1 MNAAAT
7 ACRERTRSLFEDDLS
22 EDAGV
27 LQVVSCWRTP
37 MGGARVIAIN
47 ASAPASPTDRFVLHL
62 ARSRADAIVTTGSI
76 LRAEPKLTHG
86 VAGPAK
92 DRAELDAWRRES
104 LGRSASPLSLVL
116 TGGEGLDL
124 DHSLFQAGNPCVI
137 YTGEDA
143 AERLRAAGSER
154 GIEVVGHPTPSLRK
168 CIALGSVN
176 SAKLAPSVSKPGPPP
191 PYPSTKNPSPSA
203 RSCSRSTR
211 KPNSRKPLADR
222 SFSTP
227 MNSKP
232 GDSRPSSESHGKSP
246 VDVGASGACF
256 GIPARNP
263 RAGSRS
269 LPPLPRLRRDLRAW
283 GT

>member
-62 ARSRADAIVTTGSI
+62 ARSRADAIVTTGNI
-76 LRAEPKLTHG
+76 LRAEPKLSHG

-92 DRAELDAWRRES
+92 DRAELDAWRREC

-116 TGGEGLDL
+116 TSGEGLDL
-124 DHSLFQAGNPCVI
+124 DHSLFKAGNPCVI

-143 AERLRAAGSER
+143 AKRLRAAGSER
-154 GIEVVGHPTPSLRK
+154 GIEVVGRPTPSLRNALTWLREEREARTVSIEAGPTTTLPLYEEP
-168 CIALGSVN
+168 IAIREIMLSIYEEPELTEAARGPLFLDPGELEARGFEAEHRVS
-176 SAKLAPSVSKPGPPP
+176 LQEPSG
-191 PYPSTKNPSPSA
+191 
-203 RSCSRSTR
+203 RW
-211 KPNSRKPLADR
+211 
-222 SFSTP
+222 SF
-227 MNSKP
+227 
-232 GDSRPSSESHGKSP
+232 GRLLRHSS
-246 VDVGASGACF
+246 
-256 GIPARNP
+256 
-263 RAGSRS
+263 
-269 LPPLPRLRRDLRAW
+269 
-283 GT
+283 